1 MTLLDAY
8 ALVALIADEP
18 AAEEVDAILRE
29 GQARIVIVNMA
40 EAVDISQRTHGLPRD
55 EIRAA
60 LEPLLLGRILSSV
73 GSDEPHAWLAADLRA
88 QHYDRRTRALSLAD
102 CFLIAHALTDGG
114 PIATSDS
121 PLAGVAREMDVEV
134 RALANSDGE
143 RP

>member
-29 GQARIVIVNMA
+29 GQARVLIVNMA
-40 EAVDISQRTHGLPRD
+40 EALDISQRTYGLARN
-55 EIRAA
+55 EVRAA
-60 LEPLLLGRILSSV
+60 LEPLLLRRVLSRV
-73 GSDEPHAWLAADLRA
+73 VSDEPHAWLAADLRA
-88 QHYDRRTRALSLAD
+88 QHYERRTRALSLAD

-114 PIATSDS
+114 PIATSDP
-121 PLAGVAREMDVEV
+121 PLASVAREVDVEV
-134 RALANSDGE
+134 TALPDSAGE